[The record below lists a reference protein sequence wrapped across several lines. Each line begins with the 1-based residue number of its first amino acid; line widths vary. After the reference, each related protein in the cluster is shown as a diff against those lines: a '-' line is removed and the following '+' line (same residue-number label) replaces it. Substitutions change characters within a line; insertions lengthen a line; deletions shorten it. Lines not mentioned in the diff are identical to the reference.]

1 MKKFVK
7 YTFIL
12 MLLLAT
18 ACSDFLEEENK
29 SNIVADEFYTTAS
42 GYEALVNATYSTL
55 RNIYGELPYVFT
67 LGTDLYTSGRGT
79 PPSVG
84 LLNYRDLDATESN
97 VLNLYK
103 GLYEGIQL
111 ANTAIYFNGI
121 TEQVETL
128 SVREGEVRFL
138 RAYFYFLLVQSF
150 GNVPLV
156 KERVSS
162 VILGFERAPAAN
174 VYNFIIEEM
183 EAAMDLVPEKQDD
196 NGRVNKRVIRHYLA
210 KVYLTRGYQ
219 SYGESKDFETAAK
232 YADAAIAGQ
241 GLNLTFENLFYPG
254 NEDNE
259 EIIFAVQYDKSS
271 ILVPSED
278 GNTQNYWF
286 GPYMGGEGT
295 KFGYPNRAYGLVP
308 SLYAFDVFSEKGM
321 YDSRWEA
328 TFMTAMYETDPAI
341 PGAGDNMAGYYRY
354 YTEADNRD
362 NIPIKFFYAHKW
374 VDPVAW
380 RAANPATRANTKI
393 RPFEEPVGGD
403 PNWRSWEAS
412 EDTNLDNATPA
423 VKKFDDPTS
432 EFSNKGSSTRDIF
445 LARLGETYLIAGE
458 AYYKAGNSGMAADR
472 INVVRKRAAKPGAES
487 QMEITAADID
497 IDFILDER
505 ARELL
510 GEYHRWF
517 DLKRTGTLAARN
529 LQYNTVLKKLG
540 VNPFGDGTLKTLR
553 PIPQTV
559 INLNEAIGPENQ
571 NPGY

>member
-1 MKKFVK
+1 
-7 YTFIL
+7 
-12 MLLLAT
+12 MLLLAS

-67 LGTDLYTSGRGT
+67 YGTDLYTSGRGT

-97 VLNLYK
+97 VLNLYRT
-103 GLYEGIQL
+103 LYEGIQL
-111 ANTAIYFNGI
+111 ANTALYFNEI
-121 TEQVETL
+121 TEEVETL
-128 SVREGEVRFL
+128 GVREGEVRFL

-150 GNVPLV
+150 GDVPLV

-162 VILGFERAPAAN
+162 VLLGFKRESAADI
-174 VYNFIIEEM
+174 YKFIIEEM
-183 EAAMDLVPEKQDD
+183 QAAMGLVPENQDD
-196 NGRVNKRVIRHYLA
+196 EGRVNKRVIRHYLA
-210 KVYLTRGYQ
+210 KVFLTRGYQ
-219 SYGESKDFETAAK
+219 PYGEAEDFNTAAE

-241 GLNLTFENLFYPG
+241 GLNLTFEDLFYPG

-259 EIIFAVQYDKSS
+259 EVIFAVQYDRSS
-271 ILVPSED
+271 ILNPSSD

-286 GPYMGGEGT
+286 GPYLGGEGT
-295 KFGYPNRAYGLVP
+295 KFGYPNRAYSLVP

-321 YDSRWEA
+321 YDARWEA
-328 TFMTAMYETDPAI
+328 TFMTEMYVPDPSI
-341 PGAGDNMAGYYRY
+341 PGAGANTVGYYRY
-354 YTEADNRD
+354 YTEADNRE
-362 NIPIKFFYAHKW
+362 NIPVKIFYAHKW

-380 RAANPATRANTKI
+380 RAANPATRANTEI
-393 RPFEEPVGGD
+393 RPFEQPAGD

-432 EFSNKGSSTRDIF
+432 EFSTNGSSTRDIF

-458 AYYKAGNSGMAADR
+458 AYYKAGDAGTAADR
-472 INVVRKRAAKPGAES
+472 INEVRRRAAKPGAED
-487 QMEITAADID
+487 QMEITAAEVD

-517 DLKRTGTLAARN
+517 DLKRTGTLAERN
-529 LQYNTVLKKLG
+529 LAHNSVLKKLG

-559 INLNEAIGPENQ
+559 INLNESIGPEDQ